1 MSASPSGLEAL
12 RVKDG
17 ELKTALARVGEMR
30 PGSLVEAYR
39 KCGKPGCRCTRRGAK
54 GHGPLWMVTR
64 QVEGKTVTKAI
75 PAGEAVERTRQQIAE
90 YQRFRRLTR
99 ELIETNVQLCDFQL
113 RGRKQE
119 AASEVKKNRTR
130 GGVGARSR
138 RRD

>member
-1 MSASPSGLEAL
+1 MSASPCGLEEL

-17 ELKTALARVGEMR
+17 ELKAALAQVGEMR

-39 KCGKPGCRCTRRGAK
+39 KCGKPGCRCARRGAK

-64 QVEGKTVTKAI
+64 QVAGKTLTKAI

-113 RGRKQE
+113 RGPKQE
-119 AASEVKKNRTR
+119 VATSVKKNRTR
-130 GGVGARSR
+130 GGAGARSR